1 LIEPALARLPEI
13 AFAALTTGP
22 TNLVAALN
30 CRDPL
35 DLSHYLTER
44 LAPLTGITT
53 METAPIIRTVKCAGP
68 LMLWGVTGPGV
79 WSKFQGD
86 CRSQGD

>member
-1 LIEPALARLPEI
+1 MDVLPEI

-35 DLSHYLTER
+35 DLGRYLTER
-44 LAPLTGITT
+44 LAALEAVTT
-53 METAPIIRTVKCAGP
+53 METAPIIRTVKRGGS
-68 LMLWGVTGPGV
+68 LRL
-79 WSKFQGD
+79 
-86 CRSQGD
+86 